1 MGKEIERK
9 FLVRSDQFKQEAV
22 SATLYR
28 QGYIPTTNGMT
39 VRIRIAG
46 EQGFVTLKNRSVGF
60 TRSEFEY
67 PIPLDDARQMLELMC
82 EKPQI
87 EKHRYVVPASY
98 KDAGNDASLKTSA
111 CDNASLKTSACD
123 NASSI
128 SIENSVSNQDTSH
141 PSADGNTRPALKW
154 EVDVFHG
161 DNEGLVVA
169 EIEVPDEAT
178 QFDLPAWIGEEVT
191 GIKKYNNSYLCR
203 NPYKDWEKE

>member
-9 FLVRSDQFKQEAV
+9 FLVRSDQFKREAV
-22 SATLYR
+22 SSILYR

-39 VRIRIAG
+39 VRIRVAG

-87 EKHRYVVPASY
+87 EKHRYVIPASY
-98 KDAGNDASLKTSA
+98 KDATGDDASHQ
-111 CDNASLKTSACD
+111 NA
-123 NASSI
+123 
-128 SIENSVSNQDTSH
+128 SH

-178 QFDLPAWIGEEVT
+178 QFDLPTWIGEEVT
-191 GIKKYNNSYLCR
+191 SIKKYNNSYLCR
-203 NPYKDWEKE
+203 NPYKDWENV

>member
-111 CDNASLKTSACD
+111 CDNAS
-123 NASSI
+123 SI